1 MVFSNEEMQK
11 LLNLKELDNNKS
23 DLDYILRQEKYRP
36 VNVEQQFNE
45 FVEKHYYTG
54 RFDGLD
60 EKYGIS
66 PDTLA
71 LFLLRMTQ
79 YHIADDFTLRN
90 AIRERFNKVREDKE
104 LDIYEGYERFTYEYS
119 YLGLAPS
126 TALYYIKFKLL
137 AEASNTSIIDWFLA
151 LIPQAYEETYDYFK
165 KANKPLVFDDFKKDV
180 LDKDISMQEK
190 LFHLLG
196 YLAGSRVVCADHY
209 EKKAI
214 DYYLEKSTYLNVLQN
229 HVTDEEVERAGRETK
244 KWLKAHRSPE
254 AFLDFTKLPSIK
266 EKIKVICQLMDIMG
280 FSTFASFYYSMD
292 EEILQRIMAVLNK
305 YSHLYNNDKNVR
317 DLLIYF
323 CYATYNC
330 ISSGNSYVEEYLNEA
345 ISKEVLRYTA
355 IEKLDENKRDAE
367 KMQAQLKSKQDSL
380 NKIQLDY
387 DRLKNK
393 ELAKLKEELE
403 KQKQLQKE
411 LQEKINYLEEINSS
425 LEANIEE
432 MEAAVAPSSSIS
444 NKPNSYVES
453 KLKSLNILVMGGHQ
467 IWQNRLK
474 EIYPYFTYIDSDNV
488 NFDIN
493 ITRNADIIFFNTLHC
508 SHTLYYR
515 IKNNVN
521 NGRTNNKEKIVLVS
535 SNNLDYFKDIVSK
548 TLFES

>member
-90 AIRERFNKVREDKE
+90 AIRERFNKVREEKE
-104 LDIYEGYERFTYEYS
+104 LDIYEDYERFTYEYS

-137 AEASNTSIIDWFLA
+137 AEASKTSIIDWFLN
-151 LIPQAYEETYDYFK
+151 LVPQAYEETYDYFK

-266 EKIKVICQLMDIMG
+266 EKIKFICQLMDIMG

-323 CYATYNC
+323 CYAAYNC

-345 ISKEVLRYTA
+345 ISKEILRYTA

-432 MEAAVAPSSSIS
+432 MEAAEKDCGKIRLAE
-444 NKPNSYVES
+444 ES
-453 KLKSLNILVMGGHQ
+453 KTAERTK
-467 IWQNRLK
+467 
-474 EIYPYFTYIDSDNV
+474 
-488 NFDIN
+488 
-493 ITRNADIIFFNTLHC
+493 
-508 SHTLYYR
+508 
-515 IKNNVN
+515 IKNA
-521 NGRTNNKEKIVLVS
+521 
-535 SNNLDYFKDIVSK
+535 
-548 TLFES
+548 

>member
-23 DLDYILRQEKYRP
+23 DLDYMLRQEKYRP

-45 FVEKHYYTG
+45 FMEKHYYTG

-79 YHIADDFTLRN
+79 YHIADDFTLKN
-90 AIRERFNKVREDKE
+90 AIRERFNKVREEKG
-104 LDIYEGYERFTYEYS
+104 LDIYEDYERFTCEYS

-137 AEASNTSIIDWFLA
+137 AEASKASIIDWFLN
-151 LIPQAYEETYDYFK
+151 LVPQAYEETYDYFK

-266 EKIKVICQLMDIMG
+266 EKIKFICQLMDIMG

-323 CYATYNC
+323 CYAAYNC

-393 ELAKLKEELE
+393 ELVRLKEELE

-432 MEAAVAPSSSIS
+432 MEAAAAPSSSIS

-467 IWQNRLK
+467 TWQNRLK

-493 ITRNADIIFFNTLHC
+493 ITRNADIIFFNILHC

-521 NGRTNNKEKIVLVS
+521 NGRTNNKEKIILVS
-535 SNNLDYFKDIVSK
+535 SNNLDYFKKIV
-548 TLFES
+548 THIFNN

>member
-23 DLDYILRQEKYRP
+23 DLDYMLRQEKYRS

-45 FVEKHYYTG
+45 FMEKHYYTG

-137 AEASNTSIIDWFLA
+137 AEASNTAIIDWFLT

-180 LDKDISMQEK
+180 LDKDTSMQDK

-229 HVTDEEVERAGRETK
+229 HVTDEEVEQAGRETK

-323 CYATYNC
+323 CYAAYNC
-330 ISSGNSYVEEYLNEA
+330 ISSGNSYVEEYLNAA

-393 ELAKLKEELE
+393 ELVRLKEELE

-432 MEAAVAPSSSIS
+432 MEAAAAPSSSIS

-467 IWQNRLK
+467 TWQNRLK

-493 ITRNADIIFFNTLHC
+493 ITRNADIIFFNILHC

-521 NGRTNNKEKIVLVS
+521 NGRTNNKEKIILVS
-535 SNNLDYFKDIVSK
+535 SNNLDYFKKIV
-548 TLFES
+548 THIFNN